1 MSLSAHADLS
11 EFFCVFNGKL
21 VREKDLALKRED
33 AEGWTFG
40 CFDTTRTF
48 NGIPFRLDD
57 HLKRLVETA
66 RHLMI
71 KPPFSLEEM
80 THHINMVVDANKERM
95 AEKDWWIT
103 TKLCPLSFHPEPW
116 GKANVLVSLNA
127 IPFASRSD
135 HVRHGLRACFSSI
148 RRPSPDSYTPCA
160 KANCNYPNMHFAD
173 MQVKSGDPS
182 LVSLQMDSQGN
193 VIEGNG
199 ANLFIVKDGTILTP
213 PVHLVLDGISRKT
226 VIQLAA
232 RMGFTVQERTLSL
245 YDVYLADEAFITST
259 SWCIVPIRTID
270 GRTIGNSTPETP
282 YGPITHRLTE
292 AYKELTGCD
301 FVAQY
306 LNGDGKY
313 YPVEVAPRR
322 IMSPTLP
329 VISAPS
335 ATAVPAAVS
344 ASAPHRSRM

>member
-1 MSLSAHADLS
+1 MSLSQHADLS

-21 VREKDLALKRED
+21 VREKDLALKRDD

-48 NGIPFRLDD
+48 NGVPFRLDD
-57 HLKRLVETA
+57 HLQRLIETA

-71 KPPFSLEEM
+71 KPPFSIEEL
-80 THHINMVVDANKERM
+80 THHINMVVEANADKM
-95 AEKDWWIT
+95 GEKDWWIT
-103 TKLCPLSFHPEPW
+103 TKLCPLGFHPEPW

-127 IPFASRSD
+127 IPFASRAD
-135 HVRHGLRACFSSI
+135 HVRHGLRAAFSSI
-148 RRPSPDSYTPCA
+148 RRPSADSYTPCA

-199 ANLFIVKDGTILTP
+199 ANLFIIKKGVVLTP
-213 PVHLVLDGISRKT
+213 PVHLVLEGISRKT
-226 VIQLAA
+226 VIELCEKL
-232 RMGFTVQERTLSL
+232 GFTVQERPLSL

-270 GRTIGNSTPETP
+270 GRTIGASTAQKP
-282 YGPITHRLTE
+282 YGPITESVTD
-292 AYKELTGCD
+292 AYKQLVGCD

-313 YPVEVAPRR
+313 YPV
-322 IMSPTLP
+322 PTPGHVVPKSLMP
-329 VISAPS
+329 AVSAPS

-344 ASAPHRSRM
+344 SRSKL

>member
-1 MSLSAHADLS
+1 MSLSTHDDLS

-48 NGIPFRLDD
+48 NGVPFRLDV
-57 HLKRLVETA
+57 HLKRLLETA
-66 RHLMI
+66 VHLMI
-71 KPPFSLEEM
+71 KCPFSIEELG
-80 THHINMVVDANKERM
+80 HHISMVVDANKEMM
-95 AEKDWWIT
+95 ADKDWWIT

-116 GKANVLVSLNA
+116 GKANVLVSLQA

-135 HVRHGLRACFSSI
+135 HVRHGLRAAFSSI

-160 KANCNYPNMHFAD
+160 KANCNYPNMHYAD

-193 VIEGNG
+193 VIEGVG
-199 ANLFIVKDGTILTP
+199 ANLFIIKGGVILTAP
-213 PVHLVLDGISRKT
+213 LHVVLDGISRKT
-226 VIQLAA
+226 VIELAEKL
-232 RMGFTVQERTLSL
+232 GFTVQERPISL

-259 SWCIVPIRTID
+259 SWCIVPIRTVD
-270 GRTIGNSTPETP
+270 GRTIGNSTPQTP
-282 YGPITHRLTE
+282 YGPITHRLTD

-306 LNGDGKY
+306 LNGDGKH
-313 YPVEVAPRR
+313 YPVEVAPSKR
-322 IMSPTLP
+322 IMPS
-329 VISAPS
+329 VSAPT
-335 ATAVPAAVS
+335 ATAIPAPVS
-344 ASAPHRSRM
+344 ASVYNRSRL